1 MAVYFWIFFLDK
13 KINLSLGFRIGKFLD
28 SGLLDISYNF
38 YMFFSQIFGLNKIKT
53 RIWGLELE
61 KFSVKISL
69 ILFMPIYF
77 FRFCFDKIINLNL
90 GLRIGKFHDG
100 NFRNI
105 IDFFHMAQKT
115 ISIEIKK

>member
-1 MAVYFWIFFLDK
+1 MFLLWHPSLTA
-13 KINLSLGFRIGKFLD
+13 INLSYTFPILETSATALCGTTG
-28 SGLLDISYNF
+28 NF
-38 YMFFSQIFGLNKIKT
+38 YMFFSQIFGLNKIKI

-100 NFRNI
+100 NFLNI